1 MNEPTILKTPL
12 ARIDLAA
19 CWAYIA
25 ERNPDTAHRFR
36 LAAEVTFVAM
46 ARMPNASAP
55 YGVKNPRLLGLR
67 CSRVRRFRNDL
78 IFYRPIDGG
87 IDVIRVLH
95 AARNIAAI
103 LDDPDEE

>member
-1 MNEPTILKTPL
+1 MNGPIILKTPL

-25 ERNPDTAHRFR
+25 ERNLNAARRFR
-36 LAAEVTFVAM
+36 LAAEETFA
-46 ARMPNASAP
+46 ALAGMPNLGAP
-55 YGVKNPRLLGLR
+55 YEVANPRLQGLR
-67 CSRVRRFRNDL
+67 CARVRRFRNYL

-103 LDDPDEE
+103 LEEPE